1 MISDI
6 ENPQIQNEFDKVSFL
21 IFFNFIFVKVFEFL
35 EENSNVLLWDQ
46 NKKYRVDQEDINML
60 VGIIESK
67 IQITP
72 PDFESSNKKF
82 EKKQNTKN
90 YEGNNQNEFSKKEE
104 VLILFKEVI

>member
-1 MISDI
+1 M
-6 ENPQIQNEFDKVSFL
+6 
-21 IFFNFIFVKVFEFL
+21 VKVFEFL

-72 PDFESSNKKF
+72 PDFESINKKF

-104 VLILFKEVI
+104 VLF